1 MRRERPFGQVDETG
15 LPPCFMADGP
25 NTDGVWGTYR
35 PTTSYGPTLF
45 LFAWALLPVG
55 FQVLM
60 VGFQRFEAFRT
71 PLAIAALSLLMVP
84 LVSGTAQRKGAWRTP
99 LVQLSVACYALAA
112 TMLGLIWGLG
122 LDDWWWV
129 PHGLTFGC
137 VPMLFLALDHLAR
150 CNQPG
155 WERRWD
161 PSVPVPALEALGE
174 WTLVSARWNPA
185 IMAWYRNDLGDVVVM
200 YGCKDDVGHHQLRI
214 EPLMRA
220 TAKASE
226 AVRVDWTVL
235 NSVPL
240 PVGEDE

>member
-1 MRRERPFGQVDETG
+1 MRLERSFGQVDETG
-15 LPPCFMADGP
+15 LTPCFMADGP
-25 NTDGVWGTYR
+25 NTDGVWATYR

-60 VGFQRFEAFRT
+60 VAFQRFDAFRN
-71 PLAIAALSLLMVP
+71 PLAALALSLLVVP
-84 LVSGTAQRKGAWRTP
+84 MVSGTAQRKGAWRTP
-99 LVQLSVACYALAA
+99 LVQLSVASYSLAA
-112 TMLGLIWGLG
+112 IMLGLIWGLG

-155 WERRWD
+155 WERPWD
-161 PSVPVPALEALGE
+161 PSVPVPALEAIRE
-174 WTLVSARWNPA
+174 WTLVSARWSPA
-185 IMAWYRNDLGDVVVM
+185 IMAWCRNDLGDVAVM

-226 AVRVDWTVL
+226 DVGVNWTVL
-235 NSVPL
+235 NEVPL

>member
-1 MRRERPFGQVDETG
+1 MRLERSFGQVDETG
-15 LPPCFMADGP
+15 LTPCFMADGP
-25 NTDGVWGTYR
+25 NTDGVWATYR

-60 VGFQRFEAFRT
+60 VAFQRFDAFRN
-71 PLAIAALSLLMVP
+71 PLAALALSLLVVP

-99 LVQLSVACYALAA
+99 LVQLSVASYSLAA
-112 TMLGLIWGLG
+112 IMLGLIWGLG

-155 WERRWD
+155 WERPWD
-161 PSVPVPALEALGE
+161 PSVPVPALEAMRE
-174 WTLVSARWNPA
+174 WTLVSARWSPA
-185 IMAWYRNDLGDVVVM
+185 IMAWCRNDLGDVAVM

-226 AVRVDWTVL
+226 DVGVNWTVL
-235 NSVPL
+235 NEVPL

>member
-1 MRRERPFGQVDETG
+1 MTPN
-15 LPPCFMADGP
+15 FMAEGP
-25 NTDGVWGTYR
+25 DTDGVWATYR

-99 LVQLSVACYALAA
+99 LVQLSVGCYALAA

-161 PSVPVPALEALGE
+161 PSVPVPALEAMGE

-185 IMAWYRNDLGDVVVM
+185 IMAWYRNDLGDVAVM

>member
-1 MRRERPFGQVDETG
+1 MRLERSFGQVDETG
-15 LPPCFMADGP
+15 LTPCFMADGP
-25 NTDGVWGTYR
+25 NTDGVWMTYR

-60 VGFQRFEAFRT
+60 VAFQRFEAFRM
-71 PLAIAALSLLMVP
+71 PLATVALSLLVIP

-112 TMLGLIWGLG
+112 AMLGLIWGLG

-161 PSVPVPALEALGE
+161 PSVPVPALEAMRE
-174 WTLVSARWNPA
+174 WTLVSARWSPA
-185 IMAWYRNDLGDVVVM
+185 IMAWYRNDLGDVAVM

-226 AVRVDWTVL
+226 AVGVEWTVL